1 MRQAKGPRLVTG
13 SPCGQSAQTANSLT
27 AQSNIVAAELRNCQT
42 LCPHE
47 NCGCASVT
55 AEQSHSTEESCVQR
69 AGRLNSLVMP
79 ERRKASRYPLEVP
92 GILHPAG
99 ARAGINVVVLDISP
113 LGCSLDKAPDLNV
126 GKKCELYIDWQGGQ
140 MGLEAQAVWID
151 AGGKVGL
158 KFLSVDKDTQ
168 RRLNDFCAS
177 VRTQTHSA
185 ARQSSE
191 SAPRPAAPAGAPEP
205 PHPAVPRASVT
216 ALPMKPAPKRER
228 RKVPRYI
235 SELRARLTIPVTGAT
250 ARVGLAT
257 LSILGG
263 CVEGSDLPD
272 VGQMC
277 ELSTEWEGKEFSIQG
292 DVVWKGKRQAGMKF
306 ASLDA
311 SGEKLLRQICSN
323 LRLKPMAPLPS
334 EPE

>member
-1 MRQAKGPRLVTG
+1 MLGAKCTRLAAG
-13 SPCGQSAQTANSLT
+13 SLCAKSPQTAKSFT
-27 AQSNIVAAELRNCQT
+27 VQSNIVAVELRNCQT

-47 NCGCASVT
+47 NCECASVT
-55 AEQSHSTEESCVQR
+55 AEHSLSTEESCVQS

-79 ERRKASRYPLEVP
+79 ERRKAPRYPLEVP

-99 ARAGINVVVLDISP
+99 ARAGINVIVLEIST
-113 LGCSLDKAPDLNV
+113 LGCSLDKAQDLSV

-140 MGLEAQAVWID
+140 MGLEAQTVWID
-151 AGGKVGL
+151 ACGKVGL

-168 RRLNDFCAS
+168 RRLNEFCAS
-177 VRTQTHSA
+177 VRTQPHSS
-185 ARQSSE
+185 ARQGSD
-191 SAPRPAAPAGAPEP
+191 SAPRPAGPAGAPEP
-205 PHPAVPRASVT
+205 PHPAAPRASVT

-235 SELRARLTIPVTGAT
+235 SELRARLTIPATGAT
-250 ARVGLAT
+250 TRIELVT

-272 VGQMC
+272 VGQIC
-277 ELSTEWEGKEFSIQG
+277 ELSAEWEGKEISIQG
-292 DVVWKGKRQAGMKF
+292 DAVWKGKRQAGIKF